1 MSWIDGV
8 RATVRGWLLRG
19 REDRELREE
28 MDDHLRRDA
37 EEHVRIGMTAG
48 AGRREARLRFGAVD
62 RVHEEVRDARGAR
75 VLDDLGRDVSYAVRS
90 LRRAPGFTAA
100 ALLTIALGVGATTA
114 IFSVVDGAVLRPL
127 PYANGDR
134 LVAVWGRFVPESG
147 FDFEYFPLS
156 GPEYVDYRAAART
169 MRDVAPYRTTG
180 LTLVREEAAP
190 QRLQA
195 TLASAHLFDVL
206 GVTPAYGRLFTREED
221 VPGGPAV
228 AVLGHALWRTTF
240 AADPAVLGT
249 TVRLNGVATEI
260 VGVLPPDVAFPTS
273 AQALYLPLRFDAA
286 DPGHRS
292 SHGLS
297 AAGILAPGATLA
309 DAEREVDVLMARWKA
324 EYPDVHTGHF
334 LVLRRFID
342 DVLGDA
348 KPVLFVLLGAVAF
361 VLLIVCANVANLLL
375 ARGEVR
381 TRELAVRGALGAGRA
396 RLVRQLL
403 TESVVLA
410 LVGGAAGAV
419 VAWAA
424 LRPLLALGAGSI
436 PRADDVAVDARV
448 LGFAL
453 LATLACS
460 ILFGVIP
467 ALRAGRTAPE
477 ESLRGAGRTTAGRV
491 RQRLRGT
498 LVASQVALAF
508 LLVAG
513 AALMIRSFHELTRV
527 DAGVDPDGVLI
538 ADLSLPAAE
547 YEEAERVVG
556 FTDAL
561 LERLRALP
569 GVTSASVTS
578 SLPLLETPGN
588 WDFQL
593 EGVAPPLPGQPAHSG
608 DHVVIGPDYA
618 AALGVRMVEGRAFD
632 ATDRADGL
640 LVTMLNETAARTFF
654 PNGGALGQRL
664 RLSEDSPWL
673 TIVGVIGDVRY
684 ASLDAEPRPAWHVP
698 YAQSPLVGG
707 PARGLTYVV
716 RTAGDAAAL
725 AGGVRAVVREL
736 DPNLPIPT
744 LATMH
749 EVVGDSVARPRFLT
763 TLLVLFGALAATLGA
778 VGLYGVLAYTVAQRG
793 REFAIRM
800 AVGAG
805 RPAIFGR
812 VLRDGLVLALAGLGA
827 GVLLALAAVRLIESQ
842 LFGIAPRDPAT
853 FGAVAALLLVVA
865 SAACALPALRAVRTA
880 PLEALRGDG

>member
-1 MSWIDGV
+1 VSWVDGV

-28 MDDHLRRDA
+28 MAYHLEREA
-37 EEHVRIGMTAG
+37 ETRVRSGVTG
-48 AGRREARLRFGAVD
+48 EAGRREARLRFGGED

-75 VLDDLGRDVSYAVRS
+75 LLDDLGRDVGYAVRS

-114 IFSVVDGAVLRPL
+114 IFSVVDGVVLRPL
-127 PYANGDR
+127 PYANGER
-134 LVAVWGRFVPESG
+134 LVAVWGRFLPESG

-156 GPEYVDYRAAART
+156 GPEYIDYRAATRT
-169 MRDVAPYRTTG
+169 LTEVAAYATTG
-180 LTLVREEAAP
+180 QTLVRRDAAP
-190 QRLQA
+190 QRVLG
-195 TLASAHLFDVL
+195 TFASAHLFEVL
-206 GVTPAYGRLFTREED
+206 GVGTSLGRLFTAEED

-228 AVLGHALWRTTF
+228 AVLGHAFWRANF
-240 AADPAVLGT
+240 GADPAVIGSSI
-249 TVRLNGVATEI
+249 RLNGVDTEV
-260 VGVLPPDVAFPTS
+260 VGVLAPDVGFPGS
-273 AQALYLPLRFDAA
+273 VRSFYLPLRFDAA
-286 DPGHRS
+286 DPGGRS

-297 AAGILAPGATLA
+297 AVGVLADGATLD
-309 DAEREVDVLMARWKA
+309 DAARELDVMMARWKA

-334 LVLRRFID
+334 LVVQPFLD
-342 DVLGDA
+342 QVVGAA
-348 KPVLFVLLGAVAF
+348 KPVLYVLLGAVAF

-410 LVGGAAGAV
+410 AAGGAVGAV
-419 VAWAA
+419 IAWLA
-424 LRPLLALGAGSI
+424 LGPLLALGAGSI

-453 LATLACS
+453 LATVACS
-460 ILFGVIP
+460 VVFGVIP
-467 ALRAGRTAPE
+467 ALRAGRTSPE
-477 ESLRGAGRTTAGRV
+477 ASLRGAGRTTADRT

-498 LVASQVALAF
+498 LVGAQVALAF
-508 LLVAG
+508 LLVTGAG
-513 AALMIRSFHELTRV
+513 LMIRSFQALSHV
-527 DAGVDPDGVLI
+527 DPGVDVDGVLV
-538 ADLSLPAAE
+538 ADVSLPAAE
-547 YEEAERVVG
+547 YEEAERVVA

-569 GVTSASVTS
+569 GVASASVTS

-588 WDFQL
+588 WDFEL
-593 EGVAPPLPGQPAHSG
+593 EGVPPPAPGQPAHSG
-608 DHVVIGPDYA
+608 DHVVIGPDYG
-618 AALGVRMVEGRAFD
+618 AALGVEVLEGRWFD

-640 LVTMLNETAARTFF
+640 LVTVLNETAARTFF
-654 PNGGALGQRL
+654 PNGGALGRRL
-664 RLSEDSPWL
+664 RLGENSPWL

-698 YAQSPLVGG
+698 YAQSALVGG

-716 RTAGDAAAL
+716 RAEGDPAAL
-725 AGGVRAVVREL
+725 AAAVRAAVGDL
-736 DPNLPIPT
+736 DPNLPITT
-744 LATMH
+744 LATME

-763 TLLVLFGALAATLGA
+763 TLLALFGALAATLGA

-793 REFAIRM
+793 REYAIRM

-805 RPAIFGR
+805 RGAIFVG
-812 VLRDGLVLALAGLGA
+812 VVRDGLVLAVAGLGA
-827 GVLLALAAVRLIESQ
+827 GVLLTLGAVRLIESQ

-865 SAACALPALRAVRTA
+865 LAACALPAARAVRTA